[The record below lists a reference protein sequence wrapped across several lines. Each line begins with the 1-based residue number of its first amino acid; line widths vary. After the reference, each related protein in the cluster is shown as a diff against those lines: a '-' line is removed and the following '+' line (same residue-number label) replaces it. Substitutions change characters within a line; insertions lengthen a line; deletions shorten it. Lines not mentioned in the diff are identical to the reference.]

1 MLRRLLLTFLPVAL
15 VVLLGGCAQVL
26 SPAALAK
33 VDPGLDFTE
42 VKADPQAHLGQTL
55 LLGGLI
61 VDNRSDAD
69 GTTLELLRYFT
80 DRWGRPTGP
89 DEVGGRY
96 LVRSPRFLDPELYR
110 KGLLAT
116 LTGTVAGAQSATVH
130 GRDFTYPLFTLDEV
144 YLWRTPDPWSGRP
157 RDRFADPYA
166 PWPYGCDYGWG
177 YPRPYW
183 YGPGPYWYDDG
194 IWLHY
199 DH

>member
-110 KGLLAT
+110 NEEG
-116 LTGTVAGAQSATVH
+116 GA
-130 GRDFTYPLFTLDEV
+130 
-144 YLWRTPDPWSGRP
+144 
-157 RDRFADPYA
+157 
-166 PWPYGCDYGWG
+166 
-177 YPRPYW
+177 
-183 YGPGPYWYDDG
+183 
-194 IWLHY
+194 
-199 DH
+199 